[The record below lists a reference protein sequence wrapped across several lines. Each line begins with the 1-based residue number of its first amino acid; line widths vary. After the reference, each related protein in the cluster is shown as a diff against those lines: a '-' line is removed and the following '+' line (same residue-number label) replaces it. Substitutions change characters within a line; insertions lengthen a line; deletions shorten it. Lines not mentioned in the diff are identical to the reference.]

1 MGYVFAQLRLSNPRF
16 PELPSVE
23 VKARVDS
30 AAWLVCI
37 PSWLKDEL
45 RLEQADFRPAQL
57 ADGSVVEVPY
67 VGPLELRFDN
77 RLAFS
82 GALVMGD
89 EVLLG
94 AVAMEDMDVLIDP
107 RGQKLIVNPAH
118 PDVASGFVG
127 QVGEVQAA
135 PVMIN
140 VQIDG
145 VWKQF
150 PKGTRLIE
158 ACEQAGSYVP
168 RYCYHKK
175 LSSPGNCRMCLIE
188 QGMPKMGPDRTP
200 VLGDDGK
207 PVINWMPRPQISC
220 AQDVAE
226 GMGVRTTSPLVEE
239 CRKGVMEFLLIN
251 HPLDCPICDQ
261 AGECRLQEFSVEYG
275 KAESR
280 FLENKVKKPK
290 NIELGPRVTLDDE
303 RCILCSR
310 CIRFCQEVAKD
321 DVLGFIDRGSHSV
334 LTAHPGKRLEN
345 NYSLNTVDICP
356 VGALTSSDFRFKMRV
371 WFLKETKSFCTSCA
385 TGCNTLIGTREDVIY
400 RQTPREND
408 AVNSTWMCDY
418 GRLNFDYLQ
427 SERRLLEPK
436 ILSGDRLVP
445 TDWKTAII
453 HAAAQLKHF
462 NGWEIAIIASG
473 RMTNEEL
480 WLTSRLAHALGVQL
494 IDIVP
499 RRGPGDDILLSEDR
513 NPNTNG
519 ARLLKLASGQLNRI
533 SEGIA
538 SGQIK
543 ALVALGENPF
553 EAGITI
559 EQLTQLPA
567 FIAMNIL
574 ENPATNCVTAL
585 LPSSGFA
592 EKRGSM
598 INRTGRLQRLNRAV
612 LPPGQARDDWEILR
626 DLIQECSGQ
635 NGIYTI
641 EEVFARMSRSVPEL
655 AGLSLSKIGDLGVQ
669 VMEVEKEAK
678 SATDDTASTAAP
690 PTLEVPAKPKS

>member
-1 MGYVFAQLRLSNPRF
+1 MPPEYTPGELINDEDGIMETVPLAHNPGWERTGAKGDDLVMGYVRAQLSLSNPR
-16 PELPSVE
+16 LPNVPAVDVS
-23 VKARVDS
+23 ARVDS

-37 PSWLKDEL
+37 PESL
-45 RLEQADFRPAQL
+45 RDQLGLEEADRRPAQL
-57 ADGSVVEVPY
+57 ADGSIVHVPY
-67 VGPLELRFDN
+67 VGPLELRFEN
-77 RLAFS
+77 RMAFT

-107 RGQKLIVNPAH
+107 RAQKLTVNPAH
-118 PDVASGFVG
+118 PDAAGGFVG
-127 QVGEVQAA
+127 EVSAVSA
-135 PVMIN
+135 PVQMVN
-140 VQIDG
+140 VQVDG

-158 ACEQAGSYVP
+158 ACEQAGSYIP

-188 QGMPKMGPDRTP
+188 MGMPKMGPDRKP
-200 VLGDDGK
+200 VLGADGK
-207 PVINWMPRPQISC
+207 PEINWMPRPQISC

-275 KAESR
+275 NAESR

-290 NIELGPRVTLDDE
+290 NVELGPRVTLDDE

-334 LTAHPGKRLEN
+334 LTAHPGRKLEN

-385 TGCNTLIGTREDVIY
+385 TGCNTVIGAREGVIY

-418 GRLNFDYLQ
+418 GRLNFDYLH
-427 SERRLLEPK
+427 SDKRLLEPK
-436 ILSGDRLVP
+436 IYTGEKLVP
-445 TDWKTAII
+445 SDWKTAIT
-453 HAAAQLKHF
+453 HAA
-462 NGWEIAIIASG
+462 
-473 RMTNEEL
+473 
-480 WLTSRLAHALGVQL
+480 
-494 IDIVP
+494 
-499 RRGPGDDILLSEDR
+499 
-513 NPNTNG
+513 
-519 ARLLKLASGQLNRI
+519 
-533 SEGIA
+533 
-538 SGQIK
+538 
-543 ALVALGENPF
+543 
-553 EAGITI
+553 
-559 EQLTQLPA
+559 
-567 FIAMNIL
+567 
-574 ENPATNCVTAL
+574 
-585 LPSSGFA
+585 
-592 EKRGSM
+592 
-598 INRTGRLQRLNRAV
+598 
-612 LPPGQARDDWEILR
+612 
-626 DLIQECSGQ
+626 
-635 NGIYTI
+635 
-641 EEVFARMSRSVPEL
+641 RS
-655 AGLSLSKIGDLGVQ
+655 
-669 VMEVEKEAK
+669 
-678 SATDDTASTAAP
+678 
-690 PTLEVPAKPKS
+690 